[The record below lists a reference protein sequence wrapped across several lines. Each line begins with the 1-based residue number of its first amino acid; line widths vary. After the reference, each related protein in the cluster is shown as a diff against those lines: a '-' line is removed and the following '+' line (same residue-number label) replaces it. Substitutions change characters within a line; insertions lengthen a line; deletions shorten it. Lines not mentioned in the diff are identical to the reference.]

1 MTTTAV
7 TTFLPEQLVDMSR
20 ALAMMAWSGRQVPV
34 AGRLVEGPGVGEF
47 RLECSIA
54 LSIEEGE
61 VLLSEFTPGRA
72 ESPLGQMQGFD
83 DEGIW

>member
-1 MTTTAV
+1 MTAV

-20 ALAMMAWSGRQVPV
+20 SLAMIAWSGQQVPV
-34 AGRLVEGPGVGEF
+34 TGCLVEGPGVGVF
-47 RLECSIA
+47 RLECSID

-61 VLLSEFTPGRA
+61 VLLSEFTPARA
-72 ESPLGQMQGFD
+72 ESPLGQMHGFD